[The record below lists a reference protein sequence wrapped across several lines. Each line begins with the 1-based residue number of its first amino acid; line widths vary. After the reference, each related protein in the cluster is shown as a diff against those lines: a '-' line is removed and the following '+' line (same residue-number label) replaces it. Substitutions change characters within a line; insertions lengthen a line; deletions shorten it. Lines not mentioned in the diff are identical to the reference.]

1 MTHQFDPTSLR
12 EYDIRGI
19 VGKALGPADAVAIG
33 RGFATRIREA
43 GGRRVVVG
51 YDGRLSSPE
60 LEAALVAGLT
70 AGGVDVV
77 RIGLSTSPM
86 LYYAE
91 ATLEVDGGIQVT
103 GSHNPPEYNGFKIVQ
118 ARAPFFGDAIQGLA
132 TLAATGAWSEGAGI
146 VTTADVLDAYVARL
160 VAGYAGG
167 AYRIGWDTGN
177 GASGP
182 AIEKLVKLLPGE
194 HHVLFADVDGNF
206 PNHHPDPTVES
217 NLADLKRLVVEKNL
231 HFGLAFDGDG
241 DRIGAVDGLGRVIWG
256 DQILSILVEPALRE
270 HPGAPIVADVK
281 SSQALFDRIAAL
293 GGEPVMAPTG
303 HSLMKTAMTRTGA
316 PIGGELSGHL
326 FFAGEYYGFDDAH
339 YAAVRLIRA
348 VHLSGQSLTEL
359 CDAMPALV
367 ATPDLRFPVDDARKF
382 AVVDEV
388 IARSQADGAEMTL
401 TDGARVTTAD
411 GWWLLRASNTQAM
424 LTVRAEA
431 KDQAALDALLA
442 EVDAQLAAS
451 GVIRD
456 GQPRK
461 TTTPAEAGA
470 QVERWK

>member
-19 VGKALGPADAVAIG
+19 VGNALGPADAVAIG
-33 RGFATRIREA
+33 RGFATRIRAA
-43 GGRRVVVG
+43 GGTRVAVG
-51 YDGRLSSPE
+51 YDGRNSSPE
-60 LEAALVAGLT
+60 LEAALVSGLV

-103 GSHNPPEYNGFKIVQ
+103 GSHNPPEYNGFKMVH
-118 ARAPFFGDAIQGLA
+118 AHAPFFGDDIQDLA
-132 TLAATGAWSEGAGI
+132 TLAASGAWSEGAGE
-146 VTTADVLDAYVARL
+146 VTTVDVLDAYVGRL
-160 VAGYAGG
+160 MAGYAGG

-177 GASGP
+177 GAAGP
-182 AIEKLVKLLPGE
+182 AIEKLVQLLPGE
-194 HHVLFADVDGNF
+194 HHVIFAEVDGNF
-206 PNHHPDPTVES
+206 SNHHPDPTEES
-217 NLADLKRLVVEKNL
+217 NLADLKCLVADKNL
-231 HFGLAFDGDG
+231 DFGLAFDGDG
-241 DRIGAVDGLGRVIWG
+241 DRIGAIDGSGRVIWG

-281 SSQALFDRIAAL
+281 SSQALFDRITEL
-293 GGEPVMAPTG
+293 GGEAVMAPTG
-303 HSLMKTAMTRTGA
+303 HSLMKQAMTRTGA
-316 PIGGELSGHL
+316 PLGGELSGHL
-326 FFAGEYYGFDDAH
+326 FFAGEYYGFDDAQ

-348 VHLSGQSLTEL
+348 VHLSGRSLTEL
-359 CDAMPALV
+359 RDAMPALV
-367 ATPDLRFPVDDARKF
+367 ATPDLRFPVEDTRKF

-388 IARSQADGAEMTL
+388 IARLRSEGEEMTL

-431 KDQAALDALLA
+431 KSEAALAVLLA

-451 GVIRD
+451 GVTRAA
-456 GQPRK
+456 P
-461 TTTPAEAGA
+461 
-470 QVERWK
+470 

>member
-60 LEAALVAGLT
+60 LEAALVDGLT

-167 AYRIGWDTGN
+167 AYRVGWDTGN

-339 YAAVRLIRA
+339 SAAVRLIRA

-388 IARSQADGAEMTL
+388 IARLQAGGAEMTL

-451 GVIRD
+451 GVIRG
-456 GQPRK
+456 GQPK
-461 TTTPAEAGA
+461 
-470 QVERWK
+470 

>member
-33 RGFATRIREA
+33 RGFATRIRAA
-43 GGRRVVVG
+43 GGTRVAVG
-51 YDGRLSSPE
+51 YDGRNSSPE
-60 LEAALVAGLT
+60 LKAALVSGLV

-77 RIGLSTSPM
+77 RIGLSSTPM

-103 GSHNPPEYNGFKIVQ
+103 GSHNPPEYNGFKMVH
-118 ARAPFFGDAIQGLA
+118 AHAPFFGDDIQD
-132 TLAATGAWSEGAGI
+132 LAALAASGTWSEGAGE
-146 VTTADVLDAYVARL
+146 VTTADVLDAYVGRL
-160 VAGYAGG
+160 MAGYAGG

-177 GASGP
+177 GAAGP
-182 AIEKLVKLLPGE
+182 VIEKLVQLLPGE
-194 HHVLFADVDGNF
+194 HHVIFAEVDGNF
-206 PNHHPDPTVES
+206 PNHHPDPTEEA
-217 NLADLKRLVVEKNL
+217 NLADLKRLVAEKNL
-231 HFGLAFDGDG
+231 DFGLAFDGDG
-241 DRIGAVDGLGRVIWG
+241 DRIGAIDGSGRVIWG

-281 SSQALFDRIAAL
+281 SSQSLFDRITEL
-293 GGEPVMAPTG
+293 GGEPVMAATG

-326 FFAGEYYGFDDAH
+326 FFAGDYYGFDDAH

-348 VHLSGQSLTEL
+348 VHLSGRSLSEL
-359 CDAMPALV
+359 RDAMPALV
-367 ATPDLRFPVDDARKF
+367 ATPDLRFPVEDTRKF

-388 IARSQADGAEMTL
+388 IARLKSEGAEMDL
-401 TDGARVTTAD
+401 TDGARVTTAN

-431 KDQAALDALLA
+431 KDQAALDALLTK
-442 EVDAQLAAS
+442 VDAHLLAG
-451 GVIRD
+451 GVTR
-456 GQPRK
+456 R
-461 TTTPAEAGA
+461 
-470 QVERWK
+470 